1 MWQEEVQGIGPYDFD
16 RALDRLARD
25 PLHAIDRKERKIT
38 VPIYEPK
45 LEIATVQAIGTTTH
59 PLFIVSGAHEETKDA
74 CLRHIFTV
82 FQWKTSL
89 TDIHR
94 HFQETSLKDIFLA
107 HLGTPII
114 LDFSPYS
121 CIVKSIIH
129 QQLNIAFAYVLTE
142 RFVHTYGMQKEGVWF
157 YPSPEKVAGLTVDA
171 LRELQFSQ
179 RKAEYII
186 EVSKQITTGELDLSV
201 LQTASDKEVVQTLT
215 KVRGIGPWT
224 AQSFLLF
231 GLGRPNLFPKADI
244 GIQHAIKKLF
254 QLDKKPTYEQMDTYS
269 KEWQP
274 YLSYASLYLWRSIEI
289 EKEKSKKRK

>member
-1 MWQEEVQGIGPYDFD
+1 MWQEGVQGIGPYDFD

-25 PLHAIDRKERKIT
+25 PLHAVDRNERKVA

-45 LEIATVQAIGTTTH
+45 LEIVTVQAIGTTTH
-59 PLFIVSGAHEETKDA
+59 PLFIVKGDHKETKDA
-74 CLRHIFTV
+74 CLKHICSI

-89 TDIHR
+89 ADIHR
-94 HFQETSLKDIFLA
+94 HFQETSLKDIFQA

-142 RFVHTYGMQKEGVWF
+142 RFVHTYGMQKQGVWF
-157 YPSPEKVAGLTVDA
+157 YPLPEKTASLTVEE
-171 LRELQFSQ
+171 LRDLQFSQ
-179 RKAEYII
+179 RKAEYVIG
-186 EVSKQITTGELDLSV
+186 VSKQITEGKLNLPDL
-201 LQTASDKEVVQTLT
+201 QIATDEEVMQTLT

-231 GLGRPNLFPKADI
+231 GLGRSNLFPKADI
-244 GIQHAIKKLF
+244 GIQHALKKLF
-254 QLDKKPTYEQMDTYS
+254 QLDHKPTYEQMDTYS
-269 KEWQP
+269 KEWEP

-289 EKEKSKKRK
+289 EKDKSKNRK